1 MLARVCNGSYIL
13 QSLEEQAMSRT
24 LMIGDL
30 ARLTG
35 TKVNTI
41 RFYEDIGLLPRAIRT
56 ASGRRTY
63 ASPDVRRLSFIRHG
77 RALGFSTDEIR
88 SLLDLADAPDK
99 DCAQAAA
106 IARRHLA
113 DIEVRIGRLRTLQ
126 EALCE
131 VAVSCEGGRAA
142 DCRVIEAIADTELL
156 PTTSKW
162 KPT

>member
-1 MLARVCNGSYIL
+1 MLARVGNGGYNL
-13 QSLEEQAMSRT
+13 QSLEKQDLSRT

-88 SLLDLADAPDK
+88 SLLALADSPDQ
-99 DCAQAAA
+99 DCSHAAA

-113 DIEVRIGRLRTLQ
+113 DIEVRVGRLRTLQ
-126 EALCE
+126 EVLCE
-131 VAVSCEGGRAA
+131 VAVSCDGGRAA
-142 DCRVIEAIADTELL
+142 ECRVIEAIGDTKLA
-156 PTTSKW
+156 
-162 KPT
+162 

>member
-1 MLARVCNGSYIL
+1 MP
-13 QSLEEQAMSRT
+13 RT

-41 RFYEDIGLLPRAIRT
+41 RFYEDIGLLPRAVRT

-63 ASPDVRRLSFIRHG
+63 ASLDVRRLVFIRHG

-88 SLLDLADAPDK
+88 SLLALADEPDR
-99 DCAQAAA
+99 DCSEAAA

-113 DIEVRIGRLRTLQ
+113 DIEVRLARLV
-126 EALCE
+126 ALRDALAE
-131 VAVSCEGGRAA
+131 VAVSCEGGRVA
-142 DCRVIEAIADTELL
+142 DCRVMEAIADTEIAVE
-156 PTTSKW
+156 T
-162 KPT
+162 

>member
-1 MLARVCNGSYIL
+1 
-13 QSLEEQAMSRT
+13 
-24 LMIGDL
+24 MIGDL

-56 ASGRRTY
+56 ASGRRVY
-63 ASPDVRRLSFIRHG
+63 DNPDVRRLAFIRHG

-88 SLLDLADAPDK
+88 SLLALAAQPDR
-99 DCAQAAA
+99 DCAEAAA

-113 DIEVRIGRLRTLQ
+113 GIDLRIDRLNTLR
-126 EALCE
+126 EALAD

-142 DCRVIEAIADTELL
+142 NCRVIEAIADTELVAEA
-156 PTTSKW
+156 
-162 KPT
+162 